1 MFFSPPKLGIK
12 CLLSL
17 SKGGL
22 KIVLRDTTWIIFP
35 SQKPLHLDVL
45 WQENLHKKHFGYNV
59 DICNKKGGKIN
70 VDYIIKNS
78 PRIFTTASS

>member
-22 KIVLRDTTWIIFP
+22 KIILRDTTWIIFP
-35 SQKPLHLDVL
+35 SQKPLTLDDAL
-45 WQENLHKKHFGYNV
+45 GCAMARKKHFGYNV
-59 DICNKKGGKIN
+59 DICNKKGEK
-70 VDYIIKNS
+70 
-78 PRIFTTASS
+78 

>member
-1 MFFSPPKLGIK
+1 MM
-12 CLLSL
+12 
-17 SKGGL
+17 
-22 KIVLRDTTWIIFP
+22 
-35 SQKPLHLDVL
+35 HLDVL